1 MKTPPLILC
10 FLLSATLCGLSTAQT
25 KQDTIQITTEHYYPY
40 SIADKDGVVYGAS
53 ADKIHDLF
61 KRSKLAYQM
70 NIMSWNRAFEL
81 ARNHADTCVF
91 STSRTKERE
100 SSFHWI
106 GPVMT
111 GNWAVFGSP
120 DKLNK
125 VTSLKDIQQSTIG
138 TEEGQVSLAYLSE
151 KGFKM
156 VTSTESVTTF
166 KNVAL
171 GRIDYATAA
180 DTHGKKVI
188 AENNL
193 KDKVVWLFNYSSSD
207 YYSACNPKM
216 DNRTIALLNKNLR
229 EMKADGSFKRI
240 ENKY

>member
-1 MKTPPLILC
+1 LKTPLLSLC
-10 FLLSATLCGLSTAQT
+10 FLLSSTLCGLSTAQT
-25 KQDTIQITTEHYYPY
+25 KQDTIIITTEHYYPF
-40 SIADKDGVVYGAS
+40 SISDKDGSIHGAS
-53 ADKIHDLF
+53 ADKIHELF
-61 KRSKLAYQM
+61 KRSKLVYQM
-70 NIMSWNRAFEL
+70 NMMSWNRAFEL
-81 ARNHADTCVF
+81 ARNNADTCVF

-106 GPVMT
+106 GPIIT

-125 VTSLKDIQQSTIG
+125 VTNLRDIKQSSIG
-138 TEEGQVSLAYLSE
+138 TEEGQVALSYLSD

-180 DTHGKKVI
+180 DTHGKKII

-207 YYSACNPKM
+207 YYLACNPKM
-216 DNRTIALLNKNLR
+216 SNLTIALLKKNLR
-229 EMKADGSFKRI
+229 KMKADGSFKVI
-240 ENKY
+240 EHKY

>member
-1 MKTPPLILC
+1 MKTPLLSLC
-10 FLLSATLCGLSTAQT
+10 FLMSSALCSVSAAQT
-25 KQDTIQITTEHYYPY
+25 IQDTIQITTEHYYPF
-40 SIADKDGVVYGAS
+40 SISDKDGVVYGAS
-53 ADKIHDLF
+53 ADKIHELF

-70 NIMSWNRAFEL
+70 NMLSWNRAFEL
-81 ARNHADTCVF
+81 ARNNANTCVF

-111 GNWAVFGSP
+111 GNWAMFGSP

-125 VTSLKDIQQSTIG
+125 VTRLKDIKQSTIG
-138 TEEGQVSLAYLSE
+138 TEEGQVSLAYLSD
-151 KGFKM
+151 KGFKI
-156 VTSTESVTTF
+156 VTSTESITTF

-180 DTHGKKVI
+180 DTHGKKII

-207 YYSACNPKM
+207 YYLACNPKM
-216 DNRTIALLNKNLR
+216 QARTIALLNKNLA

-240 ENKY
+240 ERKY

>member
-1 MKTPPLILC
+1 M
-10 FLLSATLCGLSTAQT
+10 
-25 KQDTIQITTEHYYPY
+25 KQDTINITTEHYYPY
-40 SIADKDGVVYGAS
+40 SIADKDGAVYGAS
-53 ADKIHDLF
+53 ADKIHELF
-61 KRSKLAYQM
+61 KRSKLVYQM

-81 ARNHADTCVF
+81 ARNNANTCVF

-100 SSFHWI
+100 ASFHWI
-106 GPVMT
+106 GPIMT
-111 GNWAVFGSP
+111 GNWSVFGSP

-125 VTSLKDIQQSTIG
+125 VTSLKDIKQSSIG
-138 TEEGQVSLAYLSE
+138 TEEGQVSLSYLSG

-180 DTHGKKVI
+180 DTHGKKII
-188 AENNL
+188 ADNNL
-193 KDKVVWLFNYSSSD
+193 NDKIVWLFNYSSSD
-207 YYSACNPKM
+207 YYLACNPKIPS
-216 DNRTIALLNKNLR
+216 RTIALLNKNLR
-229 EMKADGSFKRI
+229 EMRADGSFKII

>member
-1 MKTPPLILC
+1 LKTPPLILC

-25 KQDTIQITTEHYYPY
+25 KQDTIQITTEHYYPF
-40 SIADKDGVVYGAS
+40 SVADKDGSVYGAS
-53 ADKIHDLF
+53 ADKIHELF
-61 KRSKLAYQM
+61 KRSKLAYHM
-70 NIMSWNRAFEL
+70 NIMSWYRAFEL

-207 YYSACNPKM
+207 YYLACNPKM
-216 DNRTIALLNKNLR
+216 DTRTIALLNKNLR

>member
-1 MKTPPLILC
+1 
-10 FLLSATLCGLSTAQT
+10 
-25 KQDTIQITTEHYYPY
+25 
-40 SIADKDGVVYGAS
+40 
-53 ADKIHDLF
+53 
-61 KRSKLAYQM
+61 M

-81 ARNHADTCVF
+81 ARNNANTCVF

-106 GPVMT
+106 GPIIT
-111 GNWAVFGSP
+111 GNWAMFGSP

-125 VTSLKDIQQSTIG
+125 VTSLKDIKQSSIG
-138 TEEGQVSLAYLSE
+138 TEEGQVSLSYLAN

-180 DTHGKKVI
+180 DTHGKKII

-193 KDKVVWLFNYSSSD
+193 NNKVVWLFNYSSSD
-207 YYSACNPKM
+207 YYLACNPKM
-216 DNRTIALLNKNLR
+216 HARTITLLNKNLR
-229 EMKADGSFKRI
+229 EMKVDGSFKSI

>member
-1 MKTPPLILC
+1 MKTPLLSLC
-10 FLLSATLCGLSTAQT
+10 FLLSSALCSLSAAQT
-25 KQDTIQITTEHYYPY
+25 KQDTINITTEHYYPY
-40 SIADKDGVVYGAS
+40 SVADKDGAVYGAS
-53 ADKIHDLF
+53 ADKIHELF

-81 ARNHADTCVF
+81 ARNNANTCVF

-106 GPVMT
+106 GPIIT
-111 GNWAVFGSP
+111 GNWAMFGSP
-120 DKLNK
+120 DKLNR
-125 VTSLKDIQQSTIG
+125 VTSLKDIKQSSIG
-138 TEEGQVSLAYLSE
+138 TEEGQVSLSYLAN

-180 DTHGKKVI
+180 DTHGKKII

-193 KDKVVWLFNYSSSD
+193 NDKVVWLFNYSSSD
-207 YYSACNPKM
+207 YYLACNPKM
-216 DNRTIALLNKNLR
+216 PARTIASINKNLAKMR
-229 EMKADGSFKRI
+229 ADGSFKRI
-240 ENKY
+240 ESKY

>member
-40 SIADKDGVVYGAS
+40 SIADKDSVVYGAS
-53 ADKIHDLF
+53 ADKIHELF

-207 YYSACNPKM
+207 YYLACNPKM

>member
-1 MKTPPLILC
+1 MSSALC
-10 FLLSATLCGLSTAQT
+10 SVSAAQT
-25 KQDTIQITTEHYYPY
+25 KQDIIQITTEHYYPF
-40 SIADKDGVVYGAS
+40 SISDKDGVVYGAS
-53 ADKIHDLF
+53 ADKIHELF
-61 KRSKLAYQM
+61 KRSKLTYQM
-70 NIMSWNRAFEL
+70 NMLSWNRAFEL
-81 ARNHADTCVF
+81 ARNNANTCVF

-111 GNWAVFGSP
+111 GNWAMFGSP

-125 VTSLKDIQQSTIG
+125 VTSLKDIKQSSIG
-138 TEEGQVSLAYLSE
+138 TEEGQVSLAYLSD
-151 KGFKM
+151 KGFKI
-156 VTSTESVTTF
+156 VTSTESITTF

-180 DTHGKKVI
+180 DTHGKKII

-207 YYSACNPKM
+207 YYLACNPKM
-216 DNRTIALLNKNLR
+216 QKRTIALLNKNLAK
-229 EMKADGSFKRI
+229 MKADGSFKRI
-240 ENKY
+240 ERKY

>member
-1 MKTPPLILC
+1 MKTPLLSLC
-10 FLLSATLCGLSTAQT
+10 FLISSALCSVSAAQT
-25 KQDTIQITTEHYYPY
+25 KQDTIQITTEHYYPF
-40 SIADKDGVVYGAS
+40 SISDKDGVVYGAS
-53 ADKIHDLF
+53 ADKIHELF
-61 KRSKLAYQM
+61 KRSKLTYQM
-70 NIMSWNRAFEL
+70 NMLSWNRAFEL
-81 ARNHADTCVF
+81 ARNNANTCVF

-111 GNWAVFGSP
+111 GNWAMFGSP

-125 VTSLKDIQQSTIG
+125 VTNLKDIKQSTIG
-138 TEEGQVSLAYLSE
+138 TEEGQVSLAYLSD
-151 KGFKM
+151 KGFKI
-156 VTSTESVTTF
+156 VTSTESITTF

-180 DTHGKKVI
+180 DTHGKKII

-207 YYSACNPKM
+207 YYLACNPKM
-216 DNRTIALLNKNLR
+216 QVGTIALLNKNLAK
-229 EMKADGSFKRI
+229 MKADGSFKRI